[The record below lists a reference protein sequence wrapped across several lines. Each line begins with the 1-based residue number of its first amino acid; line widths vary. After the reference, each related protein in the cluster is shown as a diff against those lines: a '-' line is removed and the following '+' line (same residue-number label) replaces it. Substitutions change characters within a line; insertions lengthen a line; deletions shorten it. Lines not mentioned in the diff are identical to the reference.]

1 MHKNIII
8 RLLIKIFRKRYL
20 HKFNIKIEY
29 LNLVQ
34 KLTDILKILAKIYKR
49 VRKQLSEAQQMQN
62 KIKMVNKLTTNIY
75 KIP

>member
-20 HKFNIKIEY
+20 HKFNIKIEF

-49 VRKQLSEAQQMQN
+49 VRKQLSEAQQIQN
-62 KIKMVNKLTTNIY
+62 KMVNKLTTNIY

>member
-62 KIKMVNKLTTNIY
+62 KMVNKLTTNIY